1 MTQEQIQSAIRDA
14 SWYMAWRTIHYD
26 VHLSNP
32 EVALFWCCFRKTN
45 RVVLTSLAR
54 GGWQPAH
61 LTLCNMAKILTLFGD
76 PLPKWLQ
83 EYIVF
88 AAEDGGEQ
96 RSQRGQSPLTNLIRD
111 MVISI
116 AVESISQRYLLRPTR
131 NSTTTT
137 ESGCSIVAKS
147 LELLGMHMSE
157 ANVVA
162 IWRTQRRLDL
172 TESLRQGR
180 RLSCAPE
187 GTP

>member
-1 MTQEQIQSAIRDA
+1 MTPEQIQSAVRDA

-26 VHLSNP
+26 VHLSDP

-61 LTLCNMAKILTLFGD
+61 LTLCNMAKILTSFGD

-96 RSQRGQSPLTNLIRD
+96 RSQRGQNPLTNLIRD
-111 MVISI
+111 IVISI
-116 AVESISQRYLLRPTR
+116 AVKSISQRYLLRPTR

-180 RLSCAPE
+180 RLSCAP
-187 GTP
+187 